1 MGGEE
6 EKKKKSPKVVHCEQR
21 TQIMKRTIIEQ
32 EEVETHSSV
41 ILNYGQDAHVTRR
54 LNAHVSK
61 EKGRTPASSDEKLE
75 MEEQ

>member
-1 MGGEE
+1 
-6 EKKKKSPKVVHCEQR
+6 
-21 TQIMKRTIIEQ
+21 MKRTIIEQ